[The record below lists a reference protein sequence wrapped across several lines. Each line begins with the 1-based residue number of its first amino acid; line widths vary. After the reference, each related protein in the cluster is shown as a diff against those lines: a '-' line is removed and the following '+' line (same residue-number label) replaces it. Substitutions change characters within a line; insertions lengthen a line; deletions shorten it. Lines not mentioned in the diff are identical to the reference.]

1 MREIE
6 HLVRFS
12 IVFIFFFS
20 SVLSAQ
26 VYPDKN
32 VDKYLRSGIKFI
44 LDENYSAAESQFIR
58 LKNEYPELP
67 FGNVYLAA
75 TEIAKSLD
83 FYKPFN
89 EDLIFLYLDSAS
101 ELSDKLFEKN
111 DTLIWHLYF
120 KALSAGYYAYFQA
133 MRGNYFSAISKG
145 INSINDYNECLK
157 LNPKF
162 YEAFIAIGTFNYW
175 SSSKTLGLK
184 WLPFVKDNS
193 SGSISILENAISKPV
208 YNKYLAAYS
217 LCWIYIDN
225 NEPGKSIK
233 LAKSILSEYPKSR
246 LFMWVLAN
254 GFKRTDKTKAV
265 EIYNNILNSFNAL
278 PDSLPV
284 VKIILKH
291 KIAMLLFD
299 LKKYDSAKELCN
311 EIILM
316 KKSLNE
322 NEFDI
327 VEERLDRVIKLKGK
341 IIDIL
346 SKRR

>member
-1 MREIE
+1 MLEIE

-12 IVFIFFFS
+12 LVITFFFYS
-20 SVLSAQ
+20 LLSAQ

-32 VDKYLRSGIKFI
+32 IDTYLRSGIKFI
-44 LDENYSAAESQFIR
+44 LEENYSAAEKKFR
-58 LKNEYPELP
+58 NLKTEYPELP
-67 FGNVYLAA
+67 FGNIYLAA

-89 EDLIFLYLDSAS
+89 EDLIFSYLDSAS
-101 ELSDKLFEKN
+101 EQADKLFEAN
-111 DTLIWHLYF
+111 DTLIWNVYF
-120 KALSAGYYAYFQA
+120 KALSSGYYAYFQA
-133 MRGNYFSAISKG
+133 MRGNYFSAISNG
-145 INSINDYNECLK
+145 INSIKDYNECLK
-157 LNPKF
+157 LNPNF

-193 SGSISILENAISKPV
+193 SGSISMLEKAISKPA

-217 LCWIYIDN
+217 LCWIYLDN
-225 NEPGKSIK
+225 NEPNKSIK
-233 LAKSILSEYPKSR
+233 LAKNILNEHPKSR

-254 GFKRTDKTKAV
+254 GLKRTNKAKAV
-265 EIYNNILNSFNAL
+265 EVYNNILNSFNAL

-291 KIAMLLFD
+291 KIAMLLYD
-299 LKKYDSAKELCN
+299 LKKYESAKKLCS

-322 NEFDI
+322 NELDI
-327 VEERLDRVIKLKGK
+327 VEERLDRVIELNDK

-346 SKRR
+346 SK